1 MGESI
6 SNFAYFPKPKD
17 KPDILGWDAAINDLA
32 VNLALDERW
41 YYDEK
46 DKLAKPI
53 LKNYLSYTFER
64 LQYED
69 EEEIE
74 RSKKRSQKAYFKKF
88 LLMRTMLFGIQDW

>member
-1 MGESI
+1 M
-6 SNFAYFPKPKD
+6 
-17 KPDILGWDAAINDLA
+17 
-32 VNLALDERW
+32 ALDERW

-74 RSKKRSQKAYFKKF
+74 RSKKEVRKPILKILTNEDNAVWNTG
-88 LLMRTMLFGIQDW
+88 LVD